1 MRLSNKVYDNLKWIV
16 MIFVPAFISLVA
28 TVGQVL
34 NGTWVVPVVTILT
47 ALNTFLG
54 TILGLSSATYT
65 GGNDGSTENN
75 Y

>member
-1 MRLSNKVYDNLKWIV
+1 MRLSNKFYDNLKWIV
-16 MIFVPAFISLVA
+16 MIFMPAFISLVA
-28 TVGQVL
+28 TVGQVF
-34 NGTWVVPVVTILT
+34 NGTWVIPVVTILT

-54 TILGLSSATYT
+54 TLLGVSSATYT